1 MEMVRQHHRLNG
13 HEFEQSLGNSE
24 GQGNMVCC
32 RPWGY
37 KELDMTQQLNN
48 NNHIYCMLQFLEGLY
63 LQQTDS
69 MTLEEIVII
78 IFAKNTYSQKI

>member
-1 MEMVRQHHRLNG
+1 MVRQHHQLNG

-24 GQGNMVCC
+24 GQGSTVCC

-48 NNHIYCMLQFLEGLY
+48 NNNIYGMLQFLEGLY
-63 LQQTDS
+63 LQQIDS
-69 MTLEEIVII
+69 VTLEEIVNI
-78 IFAKNTYSQKI
+78 IFAKSKYSQKI